1 MTDEQPQNS
10 KSVNDRIGI
19 GIIITV
25 VVVVI
30 LGVFVWQNR
39 DTVEIRFLF
48 LERSLPLWAVVG
60 IFIALGALLGWVW
73 RWVMRRRAV
82 SRRKAAD

>member
-1 MTDEQPQNS
+1 MTDEQPENI
-10 KSVNDRIGI
+10 KSANDRIGI

-39 DTVEIRFLF
+39 DTVEIEFLF
-48 LERSLPLWAVVG
+48 LGVRLPLWAVVG
-60 IFIALGALLGWVW
+60 VFIALGVLLGWVW

-82 SRRKAAD
+82 SRRKSVD

>member
-1 MTDEQPQNS
+1 MTDEQPQNI
-10 KSVNDRIGI
+10 KSTNDRIGI

-39 DTVEIRFLF
+39 DTVEIQFLF
-48 LERSLPLWAVVG
+48 LGVSLPLWAVVA

>member
-1 MTDEQPQNS
+1 MTDEQPQSN
-10 KSVNDRIGI
+10 KSVNDRIWI